1 MKSILDEKQKKEI
14 ELQKKQLANN
24 KGSIEKEISKYGN
37 SVLLRKFKT
46 SNEPE
51 IKKLLEIEITNR
63 GGEAKL
69 NELIIENYNKEV
81 SKYSNAKL
89 LNVNNNSNE
98 YLNDKFQDIVKEEML
113 KRGGIIK
120 LEEIVNKE
128 KKEQELVSLDKE
140 MKAKEPLACIIGSII
155 LTIVVMII
163 AFIAKDSF
171 ASWEGIGSGWFGFV
185 ITMFLLF
192 VSSYISRLVLL
203 PMYRRDPIIFI
214 VGGIVVTAGGIFI
227 LLLIAYLI
235 VLFSEWIY
243 YSYINKEMGKRIS
256 KMRTELSAELITEN
270 E

>member
-1 MKSILDEKQKKEI
+1 
-14 ELQKKQLANN
+14 
-24 KGSIEKEISKYGN
+24 
-37 SVLLRKFKT
+37 
-46 SNEPE
+46 
-51 IKKLLEIEITNR
+51 
-63 GGEAKL
+63 
-69 NELIIENYNKEV
+69 
-81 SKYSNAKL
+81 
-89 LNVNNNSNE
+89 
-98 YLNDKFQDIVKEEML
+98 
-113 KRGGIIK
+113 
-120 LEEIVNKE
+120 
-128 KKEQELVSLDKE
+128 